1 MSTVRKIRLRAIC
14 RCLSIAVLCGSLAGA
29 GLAQTAT
36 TSLRGDISDST
47 GALIPNVDV
56 TISESA
62 IGFVQTHQ
70 TDDKGAYNFQQIP
83 PGTYLIKIRAQ
94 GFNEQTEKVVLLVN
108 QPATVNIVLK
118 VGGNSTT
125 IDVMSDISALN
136 AIDATIGT
144 PFNQSQIQTLP

>member
-1 MSTVRKIRLRAIC
+1 MNSMGKMKRRTNC
-14 RCLSIAVLCGSLAGA
+14 WCLSIVALCGSLAGA
-29 GLAQTAT
+29 GFAQTAT

-70 TDDKGAYNFQQIP
+70 TDDKGGYNFQQIP

-118 VGGNSTT
+118 VGGNST
-125 IDVMSDISALN
+125 
-136 AIDATIGT
+136 
-144 PFNQSQIQTLP
+144 